1 MGLVMEPGSVVTQ
14 LDQMNQRLGEI
25 VNDAEETLRI
35 VSMLEETEDSL
46 VGKSYDSIRE
56 YYNTIHIP
64 ILQTVILYGE
74 AIIQDNNSYQGCIN
88 GYLAG
93 IGYIDEDELREAKR
107 ELEQQINH
115 VYDLMSRNK
124 GGFSDWLSGLN
135 GTLKLIEK
143 KLKQIEDFLGAS
155 AGLYQGM
162 NTYKDFLHRGITCIK
177 DDRFD
182 IDKGIYDISAIQRE
196 WLDDMDGLWD
206 ARVKKRFFECIQ
218 TQYGFD
224 NETIRIMRNVYDK
237 LYEKYPNASQRE
249 IDWRFTRLMGGFVYD
264 EGTISTVKWDDVA
277 GCAIDGYAEVNEY
290 GNPFDMTEKGY
301 FTGFLEIPER
311 DYLVLRYQV
320 RLQYTIVGETQDYLM
335 PDDYNKIK
343 EEQLEHLQT
352 WRTTCQDSTG
362 LTFRSDEEF
371 LHFWNGYYNRY
382 VGKGDYAHQQITTA
396 AILAPAIGKDG
407 NMSNVYLGESDEGVT
422 EYAGWLGDAVLYP
435 VSFGPEDY
443 KSDLDSSN
451 ITSLMLEGDFSYQ
464 EALGMYYAQLENGVS
479 RAEIFLQ
486 HTELAYVKERI
497 YDELVYPD
505 ISAQINNVVTET
517 EKIRMGELFE
527 NDEYL
532 MKCLKFKVP
541 DTYNFIRSLENGAS
555 DMGDYE

>member
-301 FTGFLEIPER
+301 FTGFLEVPER
-311 DYLVLRYQV
+311 DYRILRYQV
-320 RLQYTIVGETQDYLM
+320 RLQHTMVGETQDYLM
-335 PDDYNKIK
+335 PDDYNEIEKEKIVD
-343 EEQLEHLQT
+343 LQT

-396 AILAPAIGKDG
+396 AILAFAIGKDG
-407 NMSNVYLGESDEGVT
+407 GLSNVYLGENDKGVT
-422 EYAGWLGDAVLYP
+422 EYAGWRGDAVLTP
-435 VSFGPEDY
+435 EAFGNEDY
-443 KSDLDSSN
+443 KADLDASN
-451 ITSLMLEGDFSYQ
+451 ITASMEKQDLTYQ
-464 EALGMYYAQLENGVS
+464 MALGDYYAQLEKGAS
-479 RAEIFLQ
+479 RAELFLQ
-486 HTELAYVKERI
+486 NTDITYVKEKI
-497 YDELVYPD
+497 YDVFVYPD
-505 ISAQINNVVTET
+505 VKEQIANALEVE
-517 EKIRMGELFE
+517 ERIQLQKQLE
-527 NDEYL
+527 DDDYL
-532 MKCLKFKVP
+532 MKYLKFKVP
-541 DTYNFIRSLENGAS
+541 GTYNFIRSLENGAS